1 MVIGLLLVA
10 IGSGGLKSNASVLV
24 GSLYSDNDSRRDA
37 GFTIFYIGVNT
48 GALIGP
54 ILTGWGW
61 QAGGFHLASVLPQS
75 VWLPV

>member
-1 MVIGLLLVA
+1 M
-10 IGSGGLKSNASVLV
+10 LV

-48 GALIGP
+48 GALLGP

-61 QAGGFHLASVLPQS
+61 STWGFHMGSVLPQS
-75 VWLPV
+75 VWLPA